1 MQPATP
7 GSVNPDD
14 LILPFKLESA
24 DVRGRLV
31 RLGPLVDEVLLRH
44 AYPQPVSILLG
55 EMLVLA
61 AAMARSFKFDG
72 TFSLQA
78 EGDGPVDLM
87 IADFT
92 TNGEMRAYAGVSDS
106 ASGTFSF
113 DDVSG
118 GSPSVPQLLGAGRLA
133 FTLDQGPDTERYQG
147 IVPLE
152 GATLVDC
159 AHAYLRQ
166 SEQLDAALRLDV
178 APPKKGLREA
188 WRAGAI
194 MIERLASS
202 RPDDLDDEAEDDWR
216 RALALVGSTAPGELS
231 DAALAPEDL
240 LYRLFHEDG
249 VRVFKALPLV
259 AACRCSRQRM
269 QELLAGFPHADI
281 ADMVEDGAI
290 TATCKFCNQI
300 YRFAVAEIEAGRDQ
314 S

>member
-1 MQPATP
+1 M
-7 GSVNPDD
+7 NPDD

-61 AAMARSFKFDG
+61 AAIARSFKFDG
-72 TFSLQA
+72 TFSLQT
-78 EGDGPVDLM
+78 ESEGPVDLM

-92 TNGEMRAYAGVSDS
+92 TSGEMRAYARTSGS

-118 GSPSVPQLLGAGRLA
+118 GSPSVPHLLGAGRLA

-166 SEQLDAALRLDV
+166 SEQLDAALRVDV
-178 APPKKGLREA
+178 TPPQTKDPRAG
-188 WRAGAI
+188 WRAGGI
-194 MIERLASS
+194 MIERLASD

-249 VRVFKALPLV
+249 VRVFTPLPLV

-281 ADMVEDGAI
+281 ADMVEDEAI
-290 TATCKFCNQI
+290 TATCKFCNQV
-300 YRFAVAEIEAGRDQ
+300 YRFAEAEIAASRD

>member
-1 MQPATP
+1 
-7 GSVNPDD
+7 VNPDD

-61 AAMARSFKFDG
+61 AAIARSFKFDG
-72 TFSLQA
+72 TFSLQT
-78 EGDGPVDLM
+78 ESEGPVDLM

-92 TNGEMRAYAGVSDS
+92 TSGEMRAYARTSGS

-118 GSPSVPQLLGAGRLA
+118 GSPSVPHLLGAGRLA

-166 SEQLDAALRLDV
+166 SEQLDAALRVDV
-178 APPKKGLREA
+178 TPPQTKDPRAG
-188 WRAGAI
+188 WRAGGI
-194 MIERLASS
+194 MIERLASD

-249 VRVFKALPLV
+249 VRVFTPLPLV

-281 ADMVEDGAI
+281 ADMVEDEAI
-290 TATCKFCNQI
+290 TATCKFCNQV
-300 YRFAVAEIEAGRDQ
+300 YRFAEAEIAASRD

>member
-1 MQPATP
+1 M
-7 GSVNPDD
+7 NPDD

-61 AAMARSFKFDG
+61 AAITRSFKFDG
-72 TFSLQA
+72 TFSLQT
-78 EGDGPVDLM
+78 ESEGPVDLM

-92 TNGEMRAYAGVSDS
+92 TSGEMLAYARTSGS

-118 GSPSVPQLLGAGRLA
+118 GSPSVPHLLGAGRLA

-166 SEQLDAALRLDV
+166 SEQLDAALRVDV
-178 APPKKGLREA
+178 TPPQTKDPRAG
-188 WRAGAI
+188 WRAGGI
-194 MIERLASS
+194 MIERLASD

-249 VRVFKALPLV
+249 VRVFTPLPLV

-281 ADMVEDGAI
+281 ADMVEDEAI
-290 TATCKFCNQI
+290 TATCKFCNQV
-300 YRFAVAEIEAGRDQ
+300 YRFAEAEIAASRD

>member
-1 MQPATP
+1 M
-7 GSVNPDD
+7 NPDD

-61 AAMARSFKFDG
+61 AAIARSFKFDG
-72 TFSLQA
+72 TFSLQT
-78 EGDGPVDLM
+78 ESEGPVDLM

-92 TNGEMRAYAGVSDS
+92 TSGEMLAYARTSGS

-118 GSPSVPQLLGAGRLA
+118 GSPSVPHLLGAGRLA

-166 SEQLDAALRLDV
+166 SEQLDAALRVDV
-178 APPKKGLREA
+178 TPPQTKDPRAG
-188 WRAGAI
+188 WRAGGI
-194 MIERLASS
+194 MIERLASD

-216 RALALVGSTAPGELS
+216 RALALVASTAPGELS

-249 VRVFKALPLV
+249 VRVFTPLPLV

-281 ADMVEDGAI
+281 ADMVEDEAI
-290 TATCKFCNQI
+290 TATCKFCNQV
-300 YRFAVAEIEAGRDQ
+300 YRFAEAEIAASRD

>member
-1 MQPATP
+1 M
-7 GSVNPDD
+7 NPDD

-61 AAMARSFKFDG
+61 AAITRSFKFDG
-72 TFSLQA
+72 TFSLQT
-78 EGDGPVDLM
+78 ESEGPVDLM

-92 TNGEMRAYAGVSDS
+92 TSGEMRAYARTSGS

-118 GSPSVPQLLGAGRLA
+118 GSPSVPHLLGAGRLA

-166 SEQLDAALRLDV
+166 SEQLDAALRVDV
-178 APPKKGLREA
+178 TPPQTKDPRAG
-188 WRAGAI
+188 WRAGGI
-194 MIERLASS
+194 MIERLASD

-249 VRVFKALPLV
+249 VRVFTPLPLV

-281 ADMVEDGAI
+281 ADMVEDEAI
-290 TATCKFCNQI
+290 TATCKFCNQV
-300 YRFAVAEIEAGRDQ
+300 YRFAEAEIAASRD

>member
-1 MQPATP
+1 MLPA
-7 GSVNPDD
+7 DD

-31 RLGPLVDEVLLRH
+31 RLGPLVDEVLRRH
-44 AYPQPVSILLG
+44 AYPHVVSALLG

-61 AAMARSFKFDG
+61 AAIARTFKFDG
-72 TFSLQA
+72 TFTLQS
-78 EGDGPVDLM
+78 ESKGPVDLM

-92 TNGEMRAYAGVSDS
+92 TSGEMRGYARFDDEGVSS
-106 ASGTFSF
+106 I
-113 DDVSG
+113 DDG
-118 GSPSVPQLLGAGRLA
+118 GAGSPSVPHLLGPGSLA

-159 AHAYLRQ
+159 AHTYLRQ

-178 APPKKGLREA
+178 SGPQEGAPGA
-188 WRAGAI
+188 WRAGGI
-194 MIERLASS
+194 MIERLASD
-202 RPDDLDDEAEDDWR
+202 RPPDPQINPDDEAEDDWR

-231 DAALAPEDL
+231 DAGLAAEDL

-249 VRVFKALPLV
+249 VRVFNALPLV
-259 AACRCSRQRM
+259 AACRCSRDRM
-269 QELLAGFPHADI
+269 QSLLAGFSQADI
-281 ADMVEDGAI
+281 EDMVDDGAI
-290 TATCKFCNQI
+290 TATCKFCNQS
-300 YRFAVAEIEAGRDQ
+300 YRFGIEELTL

>member
-1 MQPATP
+1 VPPDSQNA
-7 GSVNPDD
+7 DD
-14 LILPFKLESA
+14 LILPFKLETA

-31 RLGPLVDEVLLRH
+31 RLGPLVDEVLVRH
-44 AYPQPVSILLG
+44 AYPHAVSVLLG

-61 AAMARSFKFDG
+61 AAIARSFKFDG

-78 EGDGPVDLM
+78 EGEGPVELM

-92 TNGEMRAYAGVSDS
+92 TSGEMRAYARTSGS

-166 SEQLDAALRLDV
+166 SEQLDAALRVDV
-178 APPKKGLREA
+178 TGPREGAPGA
-188 WRAGAI
+188 WRAGGI
-194 MIERLASS
+194 MVERLASD
-202 RPDDLDDEAEDDWR
+202 RPDDPDDEAEDDWR
-216 RALALVGSTAPGELS
+216 RALALVGSIAPGELS

-249 VRVFKALPLV
+249 VRVFTPLPLV
-259 AACRCSRQRM
+259 AACRCSRERM
-269 QELLAGFPHADI
+269 QELLAGFSEADI
-281 ADMVEDGAI
+281 ADMVEDEAI
-290 TATCKFCNQI
+290 TATCKFCNQV
-300 YRFAVAEIEAGRDQ
+300 YRFASAEIAAARDQ

>member
-1 MQPATP
+1 M
-7 GSVNPDD
+7 NPDD

-61 AAMARSFKFDG
+61 AAIARSFKFDG
-72 TFSLQA
+72 TFSLQT
-78 EGDGPVDLM
+78 ESEGPVDLM

-92 TNGEMRAYAGVSDS
+92 TSGEMRAYARTSGS

-118 GSPSVPQLLGAGRLA
+118 GSPSVPHLLGAGRLA

-166 SEQLDAALRLDV
+166 SEQLDAALRVDV
-178 APPKKGLREA
+178 TPPQTKDPRAG
-188 WRAGAI
+188 WRAGGI
-194 MIERLASS
+194 MIERLASD

-249 VRVFKALPLV
+249 VRVFTPLPLV

-281 ADMVEDGAI
+281 ADMVEDEAI
-290 TATCKFCNQI
+290 TATCKFCNQV
-300 YRFAVAEIEAGRDQ
+300 YRFAEAEIAAFRD

>member
-1 MQPATP
+1 M
-7 GSVNPDD
+7 NPDD

-61 AAMARSFKFDG
+61 AAIARSFKFDG
-72 TFSLQA
+72 TFSLQT
-78 EGDGPVDLM
+78 ESEGPVDLM

-92 TNGEMRAYAGVSDS
+92 TSGEMRAYARTSGS

-118 GSPSVPQLLGAGRLA
+118 GSPSVPHLLGAGRLA

-166 SEQLDAALRLDV
+166 SEQLDAALRVDV
-178 APPKKGLREA
+178 TPPQTKDPRAG
-188 WRAGAI
+188 WRAGGI
-194 MIERLASS
+194 MIERLASD

-216 RALALVGSTAPGELS
+216 RALALVASTAPGELS

-249 VRVFKALPLV
+249 VRVFTPLPLV

-281 ADMVEDGAI
+281 ADMVEDEAI
-290 TATCKFCNQI
+290 TATCKFCNQV
-300 YRFAVAEIEAGRDQ
+300 YRFAEAEIAASRD

>member
-1 MQPATP
+1 M
-7 GSVNPDD
+7 NPDD

-61 AAMARSFKFDG
+61 AAIARSFKFDG
-72 TFSLQA
+72 TFSLQT
-78 EGDGPVDLM
+78 ESEGPVDLM

-92 TNGEMRAYAGVSDS
+92 TSGEMRAYARTSGS

-118 GSPSVPQLLGAGRLA
+118 GSPSVPHLLGAGRLA

-152 GATLVDC
+152 GAALVDC

-166 SEQLDAALRLDV
+166 SEQLDAALRVDV
-178 APPKKGLREA
+178 TPPQTKDPRAG
-188 WRAGAI
+188 WRAGGI
-194 MIERLASS
+194 MIERLASD

-216 RALALVGSTAPGELS
+216 RALALVASTAPGELS

-249 VRVFKALPLV
+249 VRVFTPLPLV

-281 ADMVEDGAI
+281 ADMVEDEAI
-290 TATCKFCNQI
+290 TATCKFCNQV
-300 YRFAVAEIEAGRDQ
+300 YRFAEAEIAASRD